1 MYKNMLNKNFFNKN
15 VFEEMSAEKLVYSVI
30 EMPQLSEMAR
40 DFVVNIT
47 DRDEE
52 EANMLKNETNTELI
66 IKAMRGKCDNLNY
79 GILYQKVLENEDELL
94 PKIIAMLVKS
104 GNSVFIEH
112 AAKIIPQCN
121 KNYSKEL
128 LEILDKVRSPYCV
141 SLICVDLGFLASEDA
156 IPIIYDKYF
165 ELKKTY
171 KNESYAQG
179 PLLALFK
186 LKERFYMHKK

>member
-1 MYKNMLNKNFFNKN
+1 MLNKNFFNQN
-15 VFEEMSAEKLVYSVI
+15 AFEEMSAEKFVYSII

-40 DFVVNIT
+40 DFVGNIT
-47 DRDEE
+47 DRAEE
-52 EANMLKNETNTELI
+52 EANILKNETNTEFIL
-66 IKAMRGKCDNLNY
+66 KSMRGKCDNLNH
-79 GILYQKVLENEDELL
+79 GILQQKVLENEDELL
-94 PKIIAMLVKS
+94 PKIITMLVSS

-112 AAKIIPQCN
+112 AAKIIPQCS

-128 LEILDKVRSPYCV
+128 LEILDNVRSPYAV
-141 SLICVDLGFLASEDA
+141 SLICIALGFIANEDA

-165 ELKKTY
+165 KLKKTF

-186 LKERFYMHKK
+186 LKERFYMQKK

>member
-1 MYKNMLNKNFFNKN
+1 MLNKNFFNENGFK
-15 VFEEMSAEKLVYSVI
+15 EMSAEKLVYSVI

-40 DFVVNIT
+40 EFVVNIA
-47 DRDEE
+47 DRAKE
-52 EANMLKNETNTELI
+52 EANILKNESNTELI
-66 IKAMRGKCDNLNY
+66 LKAMRGKCDSLNY

-94 PKIIAMLVKS
+94 HRIIDMLVNS

-128 LEILDKVRSPYCV
+128 LEILDNVRNPYAV
-141 SLICVDLGFLASEDA
+141 SMICIALGFIANEDV

-186 LKERFYMHKK
+186 LKERFYMQKK